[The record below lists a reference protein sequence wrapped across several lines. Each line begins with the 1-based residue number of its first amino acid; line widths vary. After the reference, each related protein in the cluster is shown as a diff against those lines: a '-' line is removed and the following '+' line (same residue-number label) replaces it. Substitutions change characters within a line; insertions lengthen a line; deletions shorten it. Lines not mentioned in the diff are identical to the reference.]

1 MTFSTRCL
9 TTNLA
14 KEGLRQFRERLTML
28 KRSLERKPSP
38 RHPRLRVESCV
49 DTILQLDKSLGKGRI
64 RPEVVEKFERLKES
78 LVNVVEDKIDEKDIS
93 RIEEATNQLL
103 SEIRVSLG
111 VAVAQSFHDGQT
123 HH

>member
-49 DTILQLDKSLGKGRI
+49 DTILQLDKSLGKGKI

>member
-1 MTFSTRCL
+1 
-9 TTNLA
+9 
-14 KEGLRQFRERLTML
+14 
-28 KRSLERKPSP
+28 
-38 RHPRLRVESCV
+38 VESCV

>member
-123 HH
+123 H

>member
-103 SEIRVSLG
+103 AEIRVSLG

-123 HH
+123 H

>member
-1 MTFSTRCL
+1 M
-9 TTNLA
+9 A
-14 KEGLRQFRERLTML
+14 

-49 DTILQLDKSLGKGRI
+49 DTILQLDKSLGKGKI
-64 RPEVVEKFERLKES
+64 SPEVVKKFERLKES

>member
-111 VAVAQSFHDGQT
+111 AAVAQSFHDSQT
-123 HH
+123 H